1 MRSAVLGSP
10 INRYASATPTAAM
23 LGDVE
28 PLPHWAG
35 QGVGLVIREASA
47 AAIVDSL
54 VTEAEVAIKSLERH
68 S

>member
-1 MRSAVLGSP
+1 MV
-10 INRYASATPTAAM
+10 
-23 LGDVE
+23 GDVE

-35 QGVGLVIREASA
+35 QGVGLVTREASA

-54 VTEAEVAIKSLERH
+54 VAEAVEAIESLGRR